1 MSQTPD
7 IKARVLAELDSR
19 IARLEE
25 HRNEKKPA
33 NTPYSELNH
42 ALSHA
47 IGNPLLTELRD
58 VRNFVE
64 EL

>member
-1 MSQTPD
+1 MSQEPD

-25 HRNEKKPA
+25 HRDDEKPA
-33 NTPYSELNH
+33 DTPYSELNH

-47 IGNPLLTELRD
+47 IGNPLIAELRD
-58 VRNFVE
+58 VRDFVE